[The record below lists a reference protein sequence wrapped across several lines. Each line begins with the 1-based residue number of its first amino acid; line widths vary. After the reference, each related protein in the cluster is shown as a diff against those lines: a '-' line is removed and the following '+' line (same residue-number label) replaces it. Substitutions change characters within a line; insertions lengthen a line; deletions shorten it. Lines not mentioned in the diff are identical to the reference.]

1 MKKTLLS
8 AILFAAVAVAA
19 QAGTSFKL
27 LSVGDDV
34 DAASL
39 RDYMQEQGGVAVE
52 LGGAYAPADP
62 AAALDAIGRAAVA
75 DTADEGTFGVILF
88 GRFGTDRPQGV
99 CLPAERFAILNLDR
113 LESAGDPAKVGR
125 RAGQEGLRVMAMLL
139 DMPVCPF
146 PLCVLVGYQKTEDLD
161 RMSGNFC
168 PPCHEQFRQIAA
180 DKGLTLLETPADA
193 E

>member
-1 MKKTLLS
+1 MKKLLFVL
-8 AILFAAVAVAA
+8 ALAVAAAAA

-27 LSVGDDV
+27 LSVGDNV
-34 DAASL
+34 DAAAL

-62 AAALDAIGRAAVA
+62 AAALDDIGRAAVA
-75 DTADEGTFGVILF
+75 DTAGEGTYAVILY

-125 RAGQEGLRVMAMLL
+125 RAGQEGLRVMSMLL
-139 DMPVCPF
+139 DMPACPF

-168 PPCHEQFRQIAA
+168 PPCHEQFRKTAA
-180 DKGLTLLETPADA
+180 DKGLELLPAPAAD
-193 E
+193 

>member
-8 AILFAAVAVAA
+8 AILFAAVAAA
-19 QAGTSFKL
+19 ACAGTSFKL
-27 LSVGDDV
+27 LTVGDDV
-34 DAASL
+34 DAASM

-62 AAALDAIGRAAVA
+62 AASLDAIGRAAVA
-75 DTADEGTFGVILF
+75 DTADDATYAVILF
-88 GRFGTDRPQGV
+88 GRFGLDRPQGV
-99 CLPAERFAILNLDR
+99 CLPADRFAILNLDR

-161 RMSGNFC
+161 NMSGNFC
-168 PPCHEQFRQIAA
+168 PPCHEQFLQIAA
-180 DKGLTLLETPADA
+180 DKGLEILPAPA

>member
-8 AILFAAVAVAA
+8 AILFAALAAAA

>member
-1 MKKTLLS
+1 MKNTLLS
-8 AILFAAVAVAA
+8 VILLAAAAAVAS
-19 QAGTSFKL
+19 AGTSFKL

-34 DAASL
+34 DAAAL
-39 RDYMQEQGGVAVE
+39 RDYMQEQGGVAVT
-52 LGGAYAPADP
+52 LGGAYTPADP

-75 DTADEGTFGVILF
+75 DTADDGTYAVILF

-125 RAGQEGLRVMAMLL
+125 RAGQEGLRVMSMLL
-139 DMPVCPF
+139 DMPACPF

-168 PPCHEQFRQIAA
+168 PPCHEQFLKTAA
-180 DKGLTLLETPADA
+180 DKGLELLPAPA
-193 E
+193 VE

>member
-1 MKKTLLS
+1 MKKLLFVL
-8 AILFAAVAVAA
+8 ALAVAA
-19 QAGTSFKL
+19 TATQAGTSFKL
-27 LSVGDDV
+27 LSVGDNV
-34 DAASL
+34 DAAAL

>member
-1 MKKTLLS
+1 MKKLIS
-8 AILFAAVAVAA
+8 ALVIAAVALAA

-34 DAASL
+34 DAAAL

-75 DTADEGTFGVILF
+75 DTADEGTYAVILY

-99 CLPAERFAILNLDR
+99 CLPADRFAILNLDR

-125 RAGQEGLRVMAMLL
+125 RAGQEGLRVMSMLL
-139 DMPVCPF
+139 DMPMCPF

-168 PPCHEQFRQIAA
+168 PPCHEQFLKTAA
-180 DKGLTLLETPADA
+180 DKGLTLLPAPAAD
-193 E
+193 

>member
-1 MKKTLLS
+1 MKKLLFVL
-8 AILFAAVAVAA
+8 ALAVAA
-19 QAGTSFKL
+19 SATQAGTSFKL

-34 DAASL
+34 DAAAL

-62 AAALDAIGRAAVA
+62 AAALDAIGREAVA
-75 DTADEGTFGVILF
+75 TAGSDDATYAVILF

-125 RAGQEGLRVMAMLL
+125 RAGQEGLRVMSMLL
-139 DMPVCPF
+139 DMPACPF

-168 PPCHEQFRQIAA
+168 PPCHEQFLKTAA
-180 DKGLTLLETPADA
+180 DKGLELLPSPAAD
-193 E
+193 

>member
-1 MKKTLLS
+1 MKKLIS
-8 AILFAAVAVAA
+8 ALVLAAVALAA

-34 DAASL
+34 DAAAL

-62 AAALDAIGRAAVA
+62 AAALDNIGRAAVA
-75 DTADEGTFGVILF
+75 DTADEGTYAVILF
-88 GRFGTDRPQGV
+88 GRFGLDRPQGV
-99 CLPAERFAILNLDR
+99 CLPADRFAILNLDR

-139 DMPVCPF
+139 DMPMCPF

-168 PPCHEQFRQIAA
+168 PPCHEQFIKTAA
-180 DKGLTLLETPADA
+180 DKGLELLPAPAAD
-193 E
+193 

>member
-75 DTADEGTFGVILF
+75 DTADDATYAVILF

>member
-1 MKKTLLS
+1 MKKLIS
-8 AILFAAVAVAA
+8 ALVLATVALAA

-34 DAASL
+34 DAAAL

-62 AAALDAIGRAAVA
+62 AAALDAIGRAAVG
-75 DTADEGTFGVILF
+75 DTADDGTYAVILY

-99 CLPAERFAILNLDR
+99 CLPTDRFAILNLDR

-125 RAGQEGLRVMAMLL
+125 RAGQEGLRVMSMLL
-139 DMPVCPF
+139 DMPMCPF

-168 PPCHEQFRQIAA
+168 PPCHEQFLKTAA
-180 DKGLTLLETPADA
+180 DKGLELLPAPAAD
-193 E
+193 

>member
-1 MKKTLLS
+1 MKKLIS
-8 AILFAAVAVAA
+8 AFVLAAVALAA

-27 LSVGDDV
+27 LSVGDNV
-34 DAASL
+34 DAAAL

-62 AAALDAIGRAAVA
+62 AAALDDIGRAAVA
-75 DTADEGTFGVILF
+75 DTADDATYAVILY

-125 RAGQEGLRVMAMLL
+125 RAGQEGLRVMSMLL
-139 DMPVCPF
+139 DMPMCPF

-168 PPCHEQFRQIAA
+168 PPCHEQFLKTAA
-180 DKGLTLLETPADA
+180 DKGLTILPAPAAD
-193 E
+193 